1 MKAPREKRKTIES
14 IALKKQQQPLQK
26 KFNLSPYTYAT
37 GKKKTAVEK
46 KYNKKMYNMKRKKVV
61 VCKKTHIYM
70 YIYILTRTRVYVYEN
85 SLSET
90 INLTI
95 NISP

>member
-1 MKAPREKRKTIES
+1 M
-14 IALKKQQQPLQK
+14 LLV
-26 KFNLSPYTYAT
+26 
-37 GKKKTAVEK
+37 KKTAVEK
-46 KYNKKMYNMKRKKVV
+46 NNNKKMYTCNMKRKKVV
-61 VCKKTHIYM
+61 VCKKHTHIYM
-70 YIYILTRTRVYVYEN
+70 YICILTRTRVYVYEN